1 MLERIEVNGEVGAT
15 YLDCYLDMTQDKT
28 VTVHCICGR
37 GEACDKFKAS
47 GMSAGIFCEEC
58 EHFIEMTDN
67 EAAEIVKRYESQ
79 HGINN

>member
-1 MLERIEVNGEVGAT
+1 MNNEVGAT
-15 YLDCYLDMTQDKT
+15 YLDCYSDMTKDVS

-47 GMSAGIFCEEC
+47 GMSAGMFCEEC
-58 EHFIEMTDN
+58 EHLIEMTDN
-67 EAAEIVKRYESQ
+67 EADEIIKRYKSQ